1 MRSFARER
9 PRRYTQL
16 MVSRKLQTWFFIFV
30 ALGFLVKVAFGYPM
44 AFQRGYNDTTSEA
57 LTVDATHIFVE
68 QGFKPSAGLVIY
80 KSLKTEGPLAEFLQK
95 TGIYTH
101 FFPGPEYALSI
112 PFSLVKDERVAIAL
126 GRIPPLMLVFL
137 SILLFAWL
145 CEARTFN
152 NWAWGKSILAAWIFS
167 TPGIYSWA
175 PSIYGHGYSTA
186 CVFFGLC
193 LGLKSGDELS
203 RKSAKWLRALAFMLG
218 FTVIYMLL
226 EGVLIAVAAP
236 LVGSLLYARS
246 KKPREG
252 LILSVFVGLGVASAF
267 LVHFIQVAVALG
279 SVHNAW
285 LDQLGIALNRT
296 EQRNQITRMQMLGQW
311 SRHGGDQFRVD
322 ALTMLL
328 TGLFAAWLHFGDRV
342 RRTRLALAVLL
353 ACVAAYAF
361 PLLLKVHSET
371 HFWRV
376 NRVFQLLL
384 ATFAA
389 VMVSLAADHIQAR
402 KKLL

>member
-1 MRSFARER
+1 MMRN
-9 PRRYTQL
+9 Y
-16 MVSRKLQTWFFIFV
+16 VSRWGNRRTWLFFLV
-30 ALGFLVKVAFGYPM
+30 ALAFLVKVSFGYPM

-57 LTVDATHIFVE
+57 LTVDATKIFVE

-80 KSLKTEGPLAEFLQK
+80 KALKTEGPLGDLLRE

-101 FFPGPEYALSI
+101 FFPGPEYLLTL
-112 PFSLVKDERVAIAL
+112 PFSLVKNEGRAIAM
-126 GRIPPLMLVFL
+126 GRILPLLLVFF

-145 CEARTFN
+145 CEKRVFKG
-152 NWAWGKSILAAWIFS
+152 WEWGKAILAAWIFC

-203 RKSAKWLRALAFMLG
+203 AKSAGILRAVSFALG
-218 FTVIYMLL
+218 FVVIYMLL
-226 EGVLIAVAAP
+226 EGVIITVVAP
-236 LVGSLLYARS
+236 LVAGLLVAKPKR
-246 KKPREG
+246 PREA
-252 LILSVFVGLGVASAF
+252 LILSACVGFGVLSAF

-285 LDQLGIALNRT
+285 LDQVGIAINRT
-296 EQRNQITRMQMLGQW
+296 AQRNQITRMQMIGQW
-311 SRHGGDQFRVD
+311 SRYGGDQFRVD
-322 ALTMLL
+322 ALTMLMV
-328 TGLFAAWLHFGDRV
+328 GLFAAWLHLGDAVEGEVKRL
-342 RRTRLALAVLL
+342 RLAFALVL
-353 ACVAAYAF
+353 ACVSAYAF

-376 NRVFQLLL
+376 NRVFQILL
-384 ATFAA
+384 ATFAT
-389 VMVSLAADHIQAR
+389 VMVSLAADHVAAR
-402 KKLL
+402 KKLRS